1 MTRGSPGLSQAFLAH
16 PLQGQG
22 HSQALTYL
30 PRRAP
35 RAGGRCAS
43 SPSSSSAAASGLSWT
58 PRGSYPRTPAC
69 VQIGECTSTDLQQK
83 VTQLCLSLTSIQEMQ
98 CSEAA
103 VLVWLHLSKHRLCC
117 WADPLPL
124 SFRST
129 FLDNL
134 KQSNFLLCKQ
144 EIFKAL
150 HKHSYLL
157 FSIQGCTC

>member
-1 MTRGSPGLSQAFLAH
+1 
-16 PLQGQG
+16 
-22 HSQALTYL
+22 
-30 PRRAP
+30 
-35 RAGGRCAS
+35 
-43 SPSSSSAAASGLSWT
+43 
-58 PRGSYPRTPAC
+58 
-69 VQIGECTSTDLQQK
+69 
-83 VTQLCLSLTSIQEMQ
+83 MQ

-157 FSIQGCTC
+157 FSIQGCTCWLWHVSSITGTGKSCLKWSINKSFCRMRTWFMPKTFNIWPKTSNISLLASFEKIQGNLHVSPQTQTPAKLKKKNY